1 MTPCHRRKIGALSV
15 VIHDANPNY
24 SARQF
29 GAGKFVWNFVFLAP
43 LYHSLFE
50 LQHNNKEYNERLGI
64 KKLLTLSHRA
74 MCWTVFAMHYIHS
87 PAAPCIDSNRQREWS
102 ILIFAQAAKH
112 FQSTTVIGTN
122 KKERGKWTNLKA
134 FLCFCVLWYFL
145 ISRRFYFSFCVC
157 MPWILFRGF
166 RLWYEVLYNNGK
178 WCAFCSNLRQLLGIT
193 GMCGYILKIAEN
205 FVAMYYIKW
214 IKVTLLPWLCARM
227 LEQILKLVWK
237 WTAFPLLIYFFFFF
251 L

>member
-1 MTPCHRRKIGALSV
+1 MLCVEQSLQCIIYILQRLP
-15 VIHDANPNY
+15 
-24 SARQF
+24 
-29 GAGKFVWNFVFLAP
+29 VF
-43 LYHSLFE
+43 
-50 LQHNNKEYNERLGI
+50 
-64 KKLLTLSHRA
+64 
-74 MCWTVFAMHYIHS
+74 
-87 PAAPCIDSNRQREWS
+87 IDSNRQREWS

-112 FQSTTVIGTN
+112 FQSTTFIGTN

-134 FLCFCVLWYFL
+134 FLCFVCYD
-145 ISRRFYFSFCVC
+145 IFSFSSFPKKKFCLCVC
-157 MPWILFRGF
+157 SAMDPFPRC

-237 WTAFPLLIYFFFFF
+237 WTAFPLLIYFFFSFF
-251 L
+251 FIKRGLKKEFKEMKDNGVVVNGNLLSPLELIRPFGFL